1 MDTTVKISEQTW
13 SKLQALSKSISIGVD
28 DVVEEALQEYLRK
41 SQAGSLSNGQPQQ
54 ALNRPQATYKP
65 QTHLRQIP
73 VVPSEAAV
81 LFIDVQNY
89 NCHKDGAE
97 MLGLP
102 PVGTSHLWTCLRP
115 VLQWSVNSI
124 LTSALLIHLIEG
136 PFHTPC
142 LGWGD
147 GLSRLLHS
155 IAYLSVPDCTG
166 HSGGLLVEEVGGD

>member
-13 SKLQALSKSISIGVD
+13 SKLQALSQSISIGVD

-73 VVPSEAAV
+73 VIPSEAAV

-89 NCHKDGAE
+89 NCHKIGAE

-102 PVGTSHLWTCLRP
+102 RVGTPHYSTSLQP
-115 VLQWSVNSI
+115 ALQWSLNSK
-124 LTSALLIHLIEG
+124 LTSSLFFHLIKG
-136 PFHTPC
+136 PSTHFA
-142 LGWGD
+142 WV
-147 GLSRLLHS
+147 R
-155 IAYLSVPDCTG
+155 VN
-166 HSGGLLVEEVGGD
+166 V